1 MMKLNELKNT
11 SKLKKPRKRIGRG
24 IGSGTGKT
32 SGRGTKG
39 AGARAGWK
47 QRLGYEGG
55 QMRFFMKLPE
65 RGFSNVRFEEKFE
78 TINLGQIETMFN
90 DGDTVT
96 RETLKD
102 RGFIRSNRKIK
113 ILGKGELSKQVKIEA
128 NAISAGA
135 RDKLQKAKISFTL
148 IEKWEKQLNNS

>member
-11 SKLKKPRKRIGRG
+11 SKVRKPRKRIGRG
-24 IGSGTGKT
+24 IGSGHGKT

-39 AGARAGWK
+39 AGARAGWT

-65 RGFSNVRFEEKFE
+65 RGFSNVRFQEKYE
-78 TINLGQIETMFN
+78 TVNLSQIETMFN
-90 DGDTVT
+90 DGDTVNH
-96 RETLKD
+96 ETLRN
-102 RGFIRSNRKIK
+102 RGFIGNNKKIK
-113 ILGKGELSKQVKIEA
+113 VLGKGELTKKVKIEA

-135 RDKLQKAKISFTL
+135 RDKLQKAKIHFTL
-148 IEKWEKQLNNS
+148 IENKAKTTE

>member
-11 SKLKKPRKRIGRG
+11 SKLRKPRKRIGRG

-39 AGARAGWK
+39 AGARAGWT

-65 RGFSNVRFEEKFE
+65 RGFSNVRFQRKFE
-78 TINLGQIETMFN
+78 TVNLGQIDAIFTDGETVN
-90 DGDTVT
+90 EESL
-96 RETLKD
+96 RK
-102 RGFIRSNRKIK
+102 RGFIGGKVEGIK
-113 ILGKGELSKQVKIEA
+113 ILGKGDLTKKVNIEA
-128 NAISAGA
+128 NAISSGA
-135 RDKLQKAKISFTL
+135 RDKLQKAKINFTL
-148 IEKWEKQLNNS
+148 IEKKAIAKE

>member
-1 MMKLNELKNT
+1 MLKLNELKNT
-11 SKLKKPRKRIGRG
+11 SKIRKPRKRIGRG

-39 AGARAGWK
+39 AGSRAGWK

-65 RGFSNVRFEEKFE
+65 RGFSNVRFQEKFE
-78 TINLGQIETMFN
+78 TVNLGQIEAMFI
-90 DGDTVT
+90 DGDIVNHQ
-96 RETLKD
+96 TLKD
-102 RGFIRSNRKIK
+102 RGFISSNKKIK
-113 ILGKGELSKQVKIEA
+113 ILGKGELSKKVKIEA
-128 NAISAGA
+128 HAISAGA

-148 IEKWEKQLNNS
+148 IETKAKSIE

>member
-11 SKLKKPRKRIGRG
+11 SKVRKPRKRIGRG

-39 AGARAGWK
+39 AGARAGWT

-65 RGFSNVRFEEKFE
+65 RGFSNVRFQEKFE
-78 TINLGQIETMFN
+78 TINLGQIESMFE
-90 DGDTVT
+90 DGDTVNQ
-96 RETLKD
+96 ETLKD
-102 RGFIRSNRKIK
+102 RGFIRNKKKIK
-113 ILGKGELSKQVKIEA
+113 ILGKGEISKKVKIEA

-148 IEKWEKQLNNS
+148 IENKAKTIE